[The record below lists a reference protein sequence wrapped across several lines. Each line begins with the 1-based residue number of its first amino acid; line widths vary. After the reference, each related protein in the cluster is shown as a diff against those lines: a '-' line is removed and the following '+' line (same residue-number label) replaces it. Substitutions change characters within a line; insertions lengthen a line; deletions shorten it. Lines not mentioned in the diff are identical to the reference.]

1 MMLKTNNRDRRI
13 SSYAPKHFQSILLF
27 GSSHMLQS
35 LEKGI
40 DVVTTFR
47 YMQQETVIDR
57 DTQQVTLDSLGFLVQ
72 L

>member
-13 SSYAPKHFQSILLF
+13 SSHAPKHFQSILLF
-27 GSSHMLQS
+27 GSLHMLQS

-47 YMQQETVIDR
+47 YMQQEAVIDR
-57 DTQQVTLDSLGFLVQ
+57 NTQQVIRDGLRFLVQ